1 MKKISVRN
9 VLFTGIATLLLT
21 ACART
26 PANVNAPTPSPRSSP
41 TPLPSPTASPSPTPS
56 PTAAVTPVVFV
67 DYENRAVGYR
77 ILRPDKWYWQHLIRS
92 EIGDASP
99 LVDDYFMA
107 DRNPLPQLGSE
118 YLGMIV
124 IEVSRRNSADI
135 APNLEGFTK
144 TEATVGGQTATHYAG
159 VRDNQVVANQTWIE
173 YQSTRNGRLF
183 RFIYANSN
191 TNPADEAAFEEV
203 VKSFTFNQ

>member
-1 MKKISVRN
+1 MMQPIRIVTI
-9 VLFTGIATLLLT
+9 FGALLLLA
-21 ACART
+21 ACT
-26 PANVNAPTPSPRSSP
+26 PASTNTNETPQASPRSSP
-41 TPLPSPTASPSPTPS
+41 SPVPSFTASPSPTPS
-56 PTAAVTPVVFV
+56 PSAAVTPVTFV

-77 ILRPDKWYWQHLIRS
+77 IRRPDKWHWQHLIRS

-107 DRNPLPQLGSE
+107 DRNPLPQLGGE

-124 IEVSRRNSADI
+124 IEVSRRDLTDI
-135 APNLEGFTK
+135 AASLEGFTK

-173 YQSTRNGRLF
+173 YQFSRGGRLF
-183 RFIYANSN
+183 RLIYANSN
-191 TNPADEAAFEEV
+191 TTPVDEAAFEEV
-203 VKSFTFNQ
+203 VKSFAFNQ